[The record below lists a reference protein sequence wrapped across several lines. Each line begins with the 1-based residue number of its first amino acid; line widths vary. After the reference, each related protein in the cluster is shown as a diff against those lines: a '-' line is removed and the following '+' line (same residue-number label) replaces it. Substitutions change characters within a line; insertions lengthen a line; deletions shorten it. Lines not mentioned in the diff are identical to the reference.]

1 MTSDLL
7 REAYGA
13 MQHNRR
19 RTALTM
25 LGMAW
30 GIATVVILLAFGS
43 GFERAIDII
52 FSSWGTEMIMVFP
65 GRTSLQAGGS
75 KAGSEVKLKLADVDY
90 IRNEVPMIK
99 GVTPLF
105 DKGNGGNN
113 NQQTGATIQHD
124 TRTFTNLFLTGVYPV
139 YQRIRRF
146 DVETGRGL
154 TEEDEYTRA
163 RVAVIGDDAKKRLF
177 SGESALGENIRING
191 MTFKV
196 VGIYQ
201 HKVQGSDDNDNGMV
215 VIPFSTMGDLY
226 DTQYISGIAMD
237 YEGEDH
243 RQLAR
248 VVRAVI
254 AGHHNFRPD
263 DRRAVFIADIKEDF
277 DEFKVVTAALKVL
290 LAFIGALTLGIGG
303 IGLMNIM
310 LVSVQQRTREIGV
323 EKALGA
329 QKRQILFQF
338 LAEALA
344 ITFAG
349 GLAGIV
355 IAYLISFTVG
365 SITLMSAFGENS
377 GAGDIHLGINLSSL
391 IVATIILSLVGII
404 SGMLPAIRA
413 ARLDPIESLRY
424 E

>member
-7 REAYGA
+7 KEAYGA

-19 RTALTM
+19 RTTLTM

-43 GFERAIDII
+43 GFERAINVI
-52 FSSWGTEMIMVFP
+52 FSSWGVDVIGVFP
-65 GRTSLQAGGS
+65 GRTSLQAGGA
-75 KAGSEVKLKLADVDY
+75 KAGTEVKLKLADVEY
-90 IRNEVPMIK
+90 VRNEVPMIK
-99 GVTPLF
+99 GVTPIF
-105 DKGNGGNN
+105 DR
-113 NQQTGATIQHD
+113 QDATIQHD

-139 YQRIRRF
+139 YERIRGF
-146 DVETGRGL
+146 NVASGRGL
-154 TEEDEYTRA
+154 SEEDQLQRA
-163 RVAVIGDDAKKRLF
+163 RVAVIGDEAKRRLF
-177 SGESALGENIRING
+177 SGEQALGQSIRING
-191 MTFKV
+191 VTFQV

-201 HKVQGSDDNDNGMV
+201 HKVQGGDNNDNTMV
-215 VIPFSTMGDLY
+215 VIPFSAMGDLY
-226 DTQYISGIAMD
+226 DTQYISGMFMD
-237 YEGEDH
+237 YEAEDH
-243 RQLAR
+243 QQLVR
-248 VVRAVI
+248 VVRSVLG
-254 AGHHNFRPD
+254 GHHNFRPD
-263 DRRAVFIADIKEDF
+263 DRRAVFIADFKQDF
-277 DEFKVVTAALKVL
+277 DEFRVVTIALKVL

-349 GLAGIV
+349 GLAGIA
-355 IAYLISFTVG
+355 IAYLISWTVG
-365 SITLMSAFGENS
+365 SITLMSAFGDNT
-377 GAGDIHLGINLSSL
+377 GGGDIRLGINLSSL
-391 IVATIILSLVGII
+391 VVATVILSLVGII
-404 SGMLPAIRA
+404 SGMLPAVRA
-413 ARLDPIESLRY
+413 AGLDPIESLHY